1 MFAPKRR
8 QPLAQVLSRYTC
20 ATVAIDGP
28 SPAAGGSDQ
37 VCCKASSAATGFC
50 MLHAICIIALIKLI
64 IFLHLLCDART
75 FAGRLPNVWAI

>member
-1 MFAPKRR
+1 MFAPKT
-8 QPLAQVLSRYTC
+8 PATLAQVLSRYPC

-50 MLHAICIIALIKLI
+50 MLHATLLI
-64 IFLHLLCDART
+64 ILKLRHIFRRHCGDAGT
-75 FAGRLPNVWAI
+75 FAVT